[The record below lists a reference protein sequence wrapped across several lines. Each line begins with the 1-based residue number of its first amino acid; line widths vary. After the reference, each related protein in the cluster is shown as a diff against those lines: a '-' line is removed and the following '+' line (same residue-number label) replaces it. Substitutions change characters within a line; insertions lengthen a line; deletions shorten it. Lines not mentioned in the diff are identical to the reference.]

1 MLDCSD
7 ITFVLA
13 SRNDGYAC
21 VNQDWQQEQIKKI
34 ENCIYSSEKTFL
46 NRKFILLD
54 YNPPKNT
61 KQLKEI
67 FTQYKN
73 LKIITLSEDLQKDL
87 DNDNKNGK
95 INFYEFVAKHIGS
108 LFVNTKYI
116 IFINQDLIFPQENSE
131 LLVNSLRMGEINL
144 AFRCKVD
151 YSLVNLPVDY
161 VYNVCHSP
169 FKPQIKVYDIYGNG
183 DFLGIEKDK
192 YNKIGGYLLSHQNW
206 AVDNEIL
213 YRLGLD
219 NMHPITMKKGVIN
232 KIVRNYF
239 AISLDHPEDPIGASR
254 KRDENYMLISNNII
268 KNLKNY
274 VIDIFECK

>member
-7 ITFVLA
+7 ITFVLS

-21 VNQDWQQEQIKKI
+21 VNTDWQQEQIRKI
-34 ENCIYSSEKTFL
+34 ENCIYSSEKTFP

-54 YNPPKNT
+54 YNPPSNNK
-61 KQLKEI
+61 KLKDI

-73 LKIITLSEDLQKDL
+73 LKIITLSDQLQTDL
-87 DNDNKNGK
+87 NSDNKQQK

-108 LFVNTKYI
+108 LYVETKYI
-116 IFINQDLIFPQENSE
+116 IFINQDLIFSKENSE
-131 LLVNSLRMGEINL
+131 ILVNSLRSDEINI
-144 AFRCKVD
+144 AFRCKID
-151 YSLVNLPVDY
+151 YSLINLPVDY
-161 VYNVCHSP
+161 VYNICNSNLR
-169 FKPQIKVYDIYGNG
+169 PQIKVYDIYGNG
-183 DFLGIEKDK
+183 DFLGISKEK

-232 KIVRNYF
+232 KIVRNYH
-239 AISLDHPEDPIGASR
+239 AIALDHPEDPTGAAR
-254 KRDENYMLISNNII
+254 KRGEDYVLISNDIV

-274 VIDIFECK
+274 ITDIVEYT